1 MSLFAS
7 IQQSANAL
15 TVAQLG
21 LNVTGNNIANA
32 NTPGYIRQELLQTPA
47 IGYRYGDVIIGYGVR
62 AQGVVQKI
70 DNFLTEQLRQTGS
83 NLASSEA
90 LGDIYNQIEAAFSE
104 LGDNDLSTELS
115 NFSNSI
121 QDMLNQP
128 GNDSLRRLVI
138 ERGKSLTG
146 QVRSLSGQMQ
156 SLTANLNSEIQSAS
170 GEINRLTDRLA
181 KLNQRIVQMEGG
193 RTVGSDA
200 VGLRD
205 ERLKVLNDLASYVDI
220 RAVEQP
226 SGSVTVYV
234 GGEYLV
240 ADGIQRPVTYA
251 VTQIDGESRPEVRLQ
266 DTDSPLQVSGGRLKG
281 LYDARDGAAAQAS
294 GDLDNFARNLIEQF
308 NRIHTQ
314 GQGLEG
320 YQTLTTDNVADDT
333 TAPIDL
339 AGYTTKIQN
348 GSFQLV
354 VHDLESGR
362 DQTSTIRI
370 DLKGTTSDTTLE
382 DIRDQ
387 INAISGMS
395 ASITSDGGLKLDT
408 SNPKLR
414 FAFANDD
421 SGFLTAAGLNT
432 FFTGDS
438 AATLQVN
445 QNVIDNPRLMAAS
458 LSGIGGGTE
467 NAVKLAQA
475 FDAPLDKLNGKSI
488 KQDYEDFVV
497 RVTQEINVQQ
507 GTTDGL
513 RNFYKTLESKNMA
526 VSGVNLDEEAI
537 KMIFYQRAFQ
547 ASSRVIKASSEMLDT
562 LVNL

>member
-32 NTPGYIRQELLQTPA
+32 NTPGYIRQELLQTPS
-47 IGYRYGDVIIGYGVR
+47 IGYRFGDVIIGYGVR

-70 DNFLTEQLRQTGS
+70 DNFISEQMRQTGS
-83 NLASSEA
+83 NLSASEA
-90 LGDIYNQIEAAFSE
+90 LGDIYDQIEAAFSE
-104 LGDNDLSTELS
+104 LGNNDLSTELS
-115 NFSNSI
+115 TFSNSI

-138 ERGKSLTG
+138 ERAKSLTG
-146 QVRSLSGQMQ
+146 QVRSLSSQME
-156 SLTANLNSEIQSAS
+156 SLTANLNSEIQNVAT
-170 GEINRLTDRLA
+170 EVNRLTDKLA

-205 ERLKVLNDLASYVDI
+205 ERLQVLNDLASYVDI
-220 RAVEQP
+220 RAVEQQ

-251 VTQIDGESRPEVRLQ
+251 ISQEGSESRPEVRLA
-266 DTDSPLQVSGGRLKG
+266 DTDSPLQVSSGRLKG
-281 LYDARDGAAAQAS
+281 LYDARDGAASQAAA
-294 GDLDNFARNLIEQF
+294 DLDTFANNLIEQF

-314 GQGLEG
+314 GQGLDG
-320 YQTLTTDNVADDT
+320 YQTLTTDNVADDIS
-333 TAPIDL
+333 APVDL
-339 AGYTTKIQN
+339 AGFGRQIEN
-348 GSFQLV
+348 GSFELI

-370 DLKGTTSDTTLE
+370 DLTGSASDTSLE

-395 ASITSDGGLKLDT
+395 ATITSEGGLKLDT

-432 FFTGDS
+432 FFTGNS

-445 QNVIDNPRLMAAS
+445 QKIIDNPRLLAGS

-475 FDAPLDKLNGKSI
+475 FDEPLEKLNGKSI

-497 RVTQEINVQQ
+497 RVTQEINVQK

-513 RNFYKTLESKNMA
+513 RNFYKTLESKNLA

-547 ASSRVIKASSEMLDT
+547 ASSRVIQASSEMLDT

>member
-47 IGYRYGDVIIGYGVR
+47 VGYRMGDVIIGYGVR

-70 DNFLTEQLRQTGS
+70 DNFITEQMRQTGS
-83 NLASSEA
+83 NLASSQA
-90 LGDIYNQIEAAFSE
+90 LGDIYDQIETAFAE
-104 LGDNDLSTELS
+104 MGDNDLSSQLS
-115 NFSNSI
+115 TFSNSI

-128 GNDSLRRLVI
+128 GNDSLRQLVI
-138 ERGKSLTG
+138 ERAKSLTG
-146 QVRSLSGQMQ
+146 QVRNLSSQMQ
-156 SLTANLNSEIQSAS
+156 SLTGNLNSEIQNVAT
-170 GEINRLTDRLA
+170 EVNRLTDKLA

-205 ERLKVLNDLASYVDI
+205 ERLQVLNDLANYVDI

-251 VTQIDGESRPEVRLQ
+251 ITQQDGEPRPEVRLK
-266 DTDSPLQVSGGRLKG
+266 DTDSPLLVTSGRLKG
-281 LYDARDGAAAQAS
+281 LYDARDGAAGKTSA
-294 GDLDNFARNLIEQF
+294 DLDKFARNLIEQF

-314 GQGLEG
+314 GQGLDG
-320 YQTLTTDNVADDT
+320 YQTLTSDSKADDVT
-333 TAPIDL
+333 GPLDL
-339 AGYTTKIQN
+339 AGYGAKIEN

-354 VHDLESGR
+354 MHDLESGR

-370 DLKGTTSDTTLE
+370 DLSGTAGDTSLE
-382 DIRDQ
+382 DVRDQ

-395 ASITSDGGLKLDT
+395 ATITSDGSLKLDT
-408 SNPKLR
+408 TNPKLR

-421 SGFLTAAGLNT
+421 SGFLSASGLNT

-445 QNVIDNPRLMAAS
+445 QQILANPRLLASS

-475 FDAPLDKLNGKSI
+475 FDEPLDKLNGQSL
-488 KQDYEDFVV
+488 KQDYENFVV
-497 RVTQEINVQQ
+497 RVTQDINVQK

-513 RNFYKTLESKNMA
+513 SNFYKTLESKSLA

>member
-32 NTPGYIRQELLQTPA
+32 NTPGYIRQELLQSTA
-47 IGYRYGDVIIGYGVR
+47 AGYRFGDVILGYGVR

-70 DNFLTEQLRQTGS
+70 DSFITEQMRQTS
-83 NLASSEA
+83 STLASSEA
-90 LGDIYNQIEAAFSE
+90 LGDIYDQIETSFAE
-104 LGDNDLSTELS
+104 LGDNDLSTQLS

-128 GNDSLRRLVI
+128 GNDSIRRLVI
-138 ERGKSLTG
+138 ERAKSLTG
-146 QVRSLSGQMQ
+146 QVRSLSGQME
-156 SLTANLNSEIQSAS
+156 TMTGKLNSEIQNVAS
-170 GEINRLTDRLA
+170 EVNRLTDKVA

-193 RTVGSDA
+193 RTSGSDA

-205 ERLKVLNDLASYVDI
+205 ERIQVLNELASYVDI

-226 SGSVTVYV
+226 SGSTTVYV

-251 VTQIDGESRPEVRLQ
+251 ISQEAGKSRPEVRLA
-266 DTDSPLQVSGGRLKG
+266 DTDSPLQVTAGRLKG
-281 LYDARDGAAAQAS
+281 LYDARDGAATRAAA
-294 GDLDNFARNLIEQF
+294 GLDSFARNLIEQF

-320 YQTLTTDNVADDT
+320 YQSLTTDSVADDIS
-333 TAPIDL
+333 APVDL
-339 AGYTTKIQN
+339 AGYGSKIEN
-348 GSFQLV
+348 GSFQLI
-354 VHDLESGR
+354 VHNLESGN

-370 DLKGTTSDTTLE
+370 NLTGSTSDTSLE

-387 INAISGMS
+387 INAVSGMS
-395 ASITSDGGLKLDT
+395 ATITSAGGLKLDT
-408 SNPKLR
+408 TNPKLR
-414 FAFANDD
+414 FAFASDD
-421 SGFLTAAGLNT
+421 SGFLAASGLNT
-432 FFTGDS
+432 FFTGNS

-445 QNVIDNPRLMAAS
+445 QEIIDNPRLMAAS
-458 LSGIGGGTE
+458 LSGIGGGTD

-475 FDAPLDKLNGKSI
+475 FDEPLDKLNGKSL

-497 RVTQEINVQQ
+497 GVTQDINVQK

-513 RNFYKTLESKNMA
+513 RNFYKTLESKNLA